1 MSRTERLSIRV
12 TAEEKEK
19 VEKKAEEKKTTIT
32 ALVLNSVE
40 NNITVNLDTSDY
52 RELVIQVRRIGN
64 NINNIIKRIHFSTYI
79 TDTDLM
85 NLEINQKQIEKEIKN
100 HHLKIN
106 QVKREMETIT
116 PKQLKKYLTEE
127 GKRIPN
133 YLIYDEINDQINL
146 QLQNF
151 IQLIEDEKL
160 GVIFPPY
167 IHAFIED
174 FHPTDYLYDELVD
187 FSNELSN
194 VFYKIDRMVLTG
206 IGELTEDDFELVL
219 NVLDKY
225 RKESDN

>member
-1 MSRTERLSIRV
+1 MKKTKRIEIRLTE
-12 TAEEKEK
+12 EEYENVREKAKKE
-19 VEKKAEEKKTTIT
+19 KTTIS
-32 ALVLNSVE
+32 ALFLNGVE
-40 NNITVNLDTSDY
+40 NTMTVNVDTSDY

-64 NINNIIKRIHFSTYI
+64 NINNIIKRIHFSNYI

-85 NLEINQKQIEKEIKN
+85 NLERNQKKIEKEIKN

-106 QVKREMETIT
+106 QVKRELENIT
-116 PKQLKKYLTEE
+116 PKQLKNYLKEE

-187 FSNELSN
+187 FSNELSD
-194 VFYKIDRMVLTG
+194 VLYKIDRMVLTG
-206 IGELTEDDFELVL
+206 IGELTEDDFEDVL
-219 NVLDKY
+219 TVLDKY
-225 RKESDN
+225 RKEQE

>member
-1 MSRTERLSIRV
+1 MNKETYIRARV
-12 TAEEKEK
+12 TEKEK
-19 VEKKAEEKKTTIT
+19 EKIKKIANEKGISVSS
-32 ALVLNSVE
+32 LVLNSIEKNV
-40 NNITVNLDTSDY
+40 TVNVDTSDY

-64 NINNIIKRIHFSTYI
+64 NINNIIKRIHFSNYI

-106 QVKREMETIT
+106 QIKRELETIT
-116 PKQLKKYLTEE
+116 PKQLKNYLEEE

-194 VFYKIDRMVLTG
+194 VFYRIDRMVLTG
-206 IGELTEDDFELVL
+206 IGELTEDDFDLVL

-225 RKESDN
+225 RKESDT